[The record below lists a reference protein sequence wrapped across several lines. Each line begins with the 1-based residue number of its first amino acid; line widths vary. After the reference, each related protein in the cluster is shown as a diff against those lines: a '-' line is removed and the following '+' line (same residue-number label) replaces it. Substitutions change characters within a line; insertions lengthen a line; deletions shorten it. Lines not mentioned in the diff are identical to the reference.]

1 VNPIKLHMP
10 REEVFTFSDDLTA
23 WTSNSGIDPRV
34 TQFHEPGMTTNMS
47 SPVQYLI
54 YVDESFFEQFPK
66 WRQYI
71 EQ

>member
-1 VNPIKLHMP
+1 MSPIKLHVP
-10 REEVFTFSDDLTA
+10 REEVATFSDDLTA
-23 WTSNSGIDPRV
+23 WTSNSGIDPSV
-34 TQFHEPGMTTNMS
+34 TQVHAPGETTNFS

-54 YVDESFFEQFPK
+54 YVDESFFEQFPV